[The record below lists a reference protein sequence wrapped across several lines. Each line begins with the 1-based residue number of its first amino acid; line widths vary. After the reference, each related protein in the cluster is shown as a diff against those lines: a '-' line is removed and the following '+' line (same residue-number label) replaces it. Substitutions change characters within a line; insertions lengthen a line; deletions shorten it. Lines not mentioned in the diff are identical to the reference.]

1 MKKIILLALL
11 ASMFQL
17 QAQEFFGKATYKT
30 HRKMSFQV
38 DSTNSNVNGDMQ
50 KQLNAMLQKQFQ
62 KTFILQFTKDE
73 STYKQDEQLAAPQPQ
88 QSGVMVQ
95 IVGVNSGSDT
105 YYKNLKEQRYINKTE
120 IMGKRFLIKDTISKI
135 DWQLSGETKNIG
147 SYTCYKATATREEE
161 RTSMTMVNGEAKE
174 KTTKETITTVAWY
187 APQIPVSNGPLNFGG
202 LPGLILELNDD
213 GMTMICS
220 EIVLNPEG
228 QQAISVP
235 EKGKIVTQAEYDEIM
250 QKKSQEMMEQ
260 YRNRR
265 SNGDQVEI
273 RIRG

>member
-1 MKKIILLALL
+1 MRKLLVLGILAV
-11 ASMFQL
+11 AVQV
-17 QAQEFFGKATYKT
+17 QAQQFYGKATYKT

-38 DSTNSNVNGDMQ
+38 DSTNSNVNADMQ

-62 KTFILQFTKDE
+62 KTYTLEFTKDE

-95 IVGVNSGSDT
+95 VVGMTGGSDV
-105 YYKNLKEQRYINKTE
+105 YYKNLKEQRYISKTE
-120 IMGKRFLIKDTISKI
+120 IMGKRFLIKDSIAKTA
-135 DWQLSGETKNIG
+135 WELSGETKNIG

-161 RTSMTMVNGEAKE
+161 RTNMTMVNGEAKE
-174 KTTKETITTVAWY
+174 ETTKETITTVAWY
-187 APQIPVSNGPLNFGG
+187 TPQIPVSNGPLNFGG
-202 LPGLILELNDD
+202 LPGLILEINDD

-220 EIVLNPEG
+220 EIILNPKD
-228 QQAISVP
+228 QLAIKAP
-235 EKGKIVTQAEYDEIM
+235 EKGKVVTQVEYDAIM

-260 YRNRR
+260 YRSRR
-265 SNGDQVEI
+265 GNGDQVEI

>member
-1 MKKIILLALL
+1 MKKLFLLGIMAGV
-11 ASMFQL
+11 MQL
-17 QAQEFFGKATYKT
+17 QAQEFYGKATYKT

-38 DSTNSNVNGDMQ
+38 DSTNSNVNADMQ

-62 KTFILQFTKDE
+62 KTFVLEFTKDE
-73 STYKQDEQLAAPQPQ
+73 STYKQDEELAAPQPQ

-95 IVGVNSGSDT
+95 VVGVNSGSDV
-105 YYKNLKEQRYINKTE
+105 YYKDLKKQRYINKTE
-120 IMGKRFLIKDTISKI
+120 IMGKRFLIKDSLAKI
-135 DWQLSGETKNIG
+135 DWQLTGETKNIG

-174 KTTKETITTVAWY
+174 ETTKETITTVAWY

-220 EIVLNPEG
+220 EIILNPED
-228 QQAISVP
+228 QPLIKAP
-235 EKGKIVTQAEYDEIM
+235 EKGKVVTQGEYDAIM

-260 YRNRR
+260 YRSRR
-265 SNGDQVEI
+265 NNGDQVEI